1 MSTDLPTTPMTVDP
15 EQVTHQTV
23 DDEVI
28 IIQLKRGN
36 YFSLSGPGRQI
47 WILLCAGIPPAEI
60 PTQLRD
66 RYSAE
71 PEAIESSVS
80 ELVTTLLE
88 ESLIEAGPAGHPA
101 QDRAVATEEAGSGH
115 ANGDRVPFM
124 PSKLQ
129 KYTDLQDYL
138 LIDPIH
144 GVAEAGWPTERED
157 R

>member
-1 MSTDLPTTPMTVDP
+1 MTVNPD
-15 EQVTHQTV
+15 QVTHQTV

-28 IIQLKRGN
+28 IIQLNRGN
-36 YFSLSGPGRQI
+36 YFSLAGSGRQI
-47 WILLCAGIPPAEI
+47 WILLCAGVPPAEI
-60 PTQLRD
+60 PAQLRD

-101 QDRAVATEEAGSGH
+101 QDRAVATEGARRGGT
-115 ANGDRVPFM
+115 NGDRVPFV
-124 PSKLQ
+124 PSKLE

-144 GVAEAGWPTERED
+144 DVAEAGWPTERAD